1 VARVE
6 YQFITL
12 RAFNLDCWCIDL
24 WSMVHPTD
32 VVVAFLRKK
41 PSEFYKTNPRSFS
54 VETDH
59 KQVPEI
65 HKSLVL
71 DFNTNVILK

>member
-1 VARVE
+1 
-6 YQFITL
+6 
-12 RAFNLDCWCIDL
+12 
-24 WSMVHPTD
+24 MVHPTD

-65 HKSLVL
+65 HKSLVH
-71 DFNTNVILK
+71 DFNTNLVLK